1 MRVYAL
7 KFNYVWKNYKTLLLK
22 ENKYLFVAKTLR
34 HNEIT
39 PKILFELLEIN
50 FLCYTIRCFI
60 LAGAINQTYKYW
72 LQINIRY
79 EFVQITSI
87 I

>member
-22 ENKYLFVAKTLR
+22 ENKYLFVVKTLR

-60 LAGAINQTYKYW
+60 LAVAINQTYKYW